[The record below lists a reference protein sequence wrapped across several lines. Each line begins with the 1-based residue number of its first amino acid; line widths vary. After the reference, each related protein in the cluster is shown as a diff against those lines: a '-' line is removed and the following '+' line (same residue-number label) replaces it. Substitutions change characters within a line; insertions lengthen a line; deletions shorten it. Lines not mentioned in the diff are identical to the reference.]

1 MEIQFT
7 PDVQA
12 RLDQLA
18 METGR
23 PREEFISDALAGYF
37 EELTRLG
44 TLLDSRYTDLKSG
57 RVRLLSGEQ
66 VKTHFDAKSAA
77 RLS

>member
-1 MEIQFT
+1 MEVQFT

-18 METGR
+18 VETGR

-37 EELTRLG
+37 EELTQLG
-44 TLLDSRYTDLKSG
+44 TLMDTRYTDLKSG

-66 VKTHFDAKSAA
+66 VKAHFDAKSAA
-77 RLS
+77 RLP